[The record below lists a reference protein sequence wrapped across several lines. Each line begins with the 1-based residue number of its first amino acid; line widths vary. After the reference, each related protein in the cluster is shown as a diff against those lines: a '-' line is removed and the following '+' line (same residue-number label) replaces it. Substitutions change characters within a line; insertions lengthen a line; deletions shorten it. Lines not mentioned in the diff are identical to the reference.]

1 MERLLWIGCVKRLE
15 ALHKQILATEAKDYS
30 PWFRRTWA
38 CVWTVI
44 YREQNV
50 LRGQANV
57 DVVRS
62 ELTACVGT
70 VPRLTTWMFAFA
82 KLVCENQL
90 GRGLGICGDYTN

>member
-1 MERLLWIGCVKRLE
+1 MKRLE
-15 ALHKQILATEAKDYS
+15 HLHKQILTTQANDFA

-38 CVWTVI
+38 CVWTVV

-57 DVVRS
+57 DVVRA
-62 ELTACVGT
+62 ELAACVST
-70 VPRLTTWMFAFA
+70 VPRLTTWMFVFA
-82 KLVCENQL
+82 KLICENQL